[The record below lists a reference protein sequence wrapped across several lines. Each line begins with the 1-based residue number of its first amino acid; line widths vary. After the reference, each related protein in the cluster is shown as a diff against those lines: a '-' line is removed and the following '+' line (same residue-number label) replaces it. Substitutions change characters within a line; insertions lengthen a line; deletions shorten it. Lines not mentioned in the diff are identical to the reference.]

1 MEFKT
6 FKAFKGNLENKYDEK
21 FEMGVVYSNN
31 SGNLK
36 FGEFSGIDNGYHVAI
51 NLVDTFR
58 FFNPCFDNIYCEVL
72 CFGETLRQENYLY
85 QSDDMY
91 VVEKFQ
97 ITKILSR

>member
-1 MEFKT
+1 ME
-6 FKAFKGNLENKYDEK
+6 FKAFKAFKENLENKYGEK
-21 FEMGVVYSNN
+21 FEIGVVYSKN
-31 SGNLK
+31 SDNLK
-36 FGEFSGIDNGYHVAI
+36 FGEFVHGYHVATS
-51 NLVDTFR
+51 LVDTFR